1 MNWGVG
7 PRLCLTPRHMNASH
21 RLLKPLRDVH
31 RNLRAA
37 ITRACIERSTEE
49 LAQVADD
56 GEGDTLFAI
65 DKISEALLLD
75 ELGPVASAHGGI
87 VLVAE
92 GVAGG
97 KVALPLGQ
105 PDDDC
110 RYRVIMD
117 PIDGTRGLMYQKR
130 PAWILTGV
138 APNRGDATRLSDIE
152 LSLQTEIPLAKQY
165 LCDELWAVRG
175 QGAAAQRINLLTQE
189 RSSLLARPSR
199 AKSIEQGY
207 AMISRFFP
215 GARDELAAI
224 DDEVVHRLLGPS
236 PPGKALCFEDQYPS
250 TGGQLYELIVGHDR
264 FVADLRPLLN
274 ARLQSR
280 GLPLGLCCHPYDI
293 CTALIAEEM
302 GVVIRSPVG
311 GKMDYPLDIALDV
324 AWAGYAN
331 DTLAASIGPI
341 LADVLLRRGL
351 VDSLPG
357 SSSEAQS
364 TSAAESNRQ

>member
-1 MNWGVG
+1 MT
-7 PRLCLTPRHMNASH
+7 LSH
-21 RLLKPLRDVH
+21 PLLAPLRDVH
-31 RNLRAA
+31 RSLRSAVV
-37 ITRACIERSTEE
+37 RACIEQSSEA
-49 LAQVADD
+49 LAEVADD

-65 DKISEALLLD
+65 DKISEELLLD
-75 ELGPVASAHGGI
+75 ELGPIASAYGGI
-87 VLVAE
+87 VLIAE

-97 KVALPLGQ
+97 RIPLPLGRSEEH
-105 PDDDC
+105 C

-138 APNRGDATRLSDIE
+138 APNRGAATRLSDIE
-152 LSLQTEIPLAKQY
+152 LSLQTEIPLVKQH

-175 QGAAAQRINLLTQE
+175 HGALIERLNLSTQQRAPLV
-189 RSSLLARPSR
+189 ARPSR
-199 AKSIEQGY
+199 ATSIEQGY

-250 TGGQLYELIVGHDR
+250 TGGQLYELMVGHDR

-274 ARLQSR
+274 GILQAR

-293 CTALIAEEM
+293 CTALIAEEL
-302 GVVIRSPVG
+302 GVVIRNPVG
-311 GKMDYPLDIALDV
+311 GPMDYPLDVALDV

-331 DTLAASIGPI
+331 TTL
-341 LADVLLRRGL
+341 LATIAPLLKDVLIRRGL
-351 VDSLPG
+351 ADLPG
-357 SSSEAQS
+357 V
-364 TSAAESNRQ
+364 ESCS